1 MNETDWRDRLAQVIK
16 DKDRTKRD
24 VSLKAGNGPGYVH
37 SILSEGRDPTI
48 DNLIGIC
55 QELGVS
61 VSYILYGFDISA
73 EQEEILKL
81 LENASPEARA
91 GMISLLRGL
100 QRP

>member
-1 MNETDWRDRLAQVIK
+1 MFTPFYRKGATQRSTTLA
-16 DKDRTKRD
+16 
-24 VSLKAGNGPGYVH
+24 
-37 SILSEGRDPTI
+37 
-48 DNLIGIC
+48 GIC

-91 GMISLLRGL
+91 GMISLLLRGL